1 MERVALWLQLRSLI
15 QLHSLFICCATGLEK
30 KGHRVTLVVNTVHL
44 NLVLSL
50 LRSNSSVE
58 FVGLKG
64 DPEALQVRI
73 VTFSSQA
80 GT

>member
-1 MERVALWLQLRSLI
+1 MHML
-15 QLHSLFICCATGLEK
+15 CATGLEK

-64 DPEALQVRI
+64 DPEVLQVRI
-73 VTFSSQA
+73 VRFPSRA
-80 GT
+80 WDM